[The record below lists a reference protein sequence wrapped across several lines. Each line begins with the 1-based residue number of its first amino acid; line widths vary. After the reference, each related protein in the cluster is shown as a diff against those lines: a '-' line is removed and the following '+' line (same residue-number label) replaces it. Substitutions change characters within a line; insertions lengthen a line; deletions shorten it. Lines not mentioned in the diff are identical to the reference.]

1 MFQLSSF
8 KIKMGVKNK
17 KLIINRKLGLG
28 IGGILL
34 IAGML
39 FLFLTKQALISG
51 ILAGIG
57 FVILVFYLFMQHR
70 RTTWR
75 K

>member
-1 MFQLSSF
+1 
-8 KIKMGVKNK
+8 MGAKNK
-17 KLIINRKLGLG
+17 KLITNRKLSLG

-57 FVILVFYLFMQHR
+57 FAILVFYLCNIGGLHGENNQR
-70 RTTWR
+70 SP
-75 K
+75 